1 MRRGTTVLVGGAVA
15 VALALGALVGGV
27 FAESPSAGPSTA
39 ATLGAR
45 AIADQAL
52 AGAAGGVTATGIAG
66 LEAQVRARPGDAGL
80 LTQLGFA
87 YQLRWRETADPSYLP
102 RSEAALRKALR
113 IQAREP
119 NAVLGLGSLALI
131 RHEFRKALAY
141 GREARLLLPGSGRPY
156 GVIGDALVELGRYDA
171 GVRGVPADGHA
182 AAGSLLVRPGRVRA

>member
-39 ATLGAR
+39 STLGAR

-52 AGAAGGVTATGIAG
+52 AGAGGVTATGIAG

-113 IQAREP
+113 IQAPGAERGSRTRLARSHQARVSEGSRVRSRG
-119 NAVLGLGSLALI
+119 AAAAAGLGAAL
-131 RHEFRKALAY
+131 RGHR
-141 GREARLLLPGSGRPY
+141 RCARRARTLRP
-156 GVIGDALVELGRYDA
+156 
-171 GVRGVPADGHA
+171 GVRGLPADGHA